1 MTNTQSNDGWPAHFR
16 GPRPTLKATD
26 LNSLDPQSQWHIPGA
41 EKIGDLTH
49 MFKVYPGA
57 VGVRALPIAPLYSC
71 AEKLTWKDKG
81 EPVAIWRDRPRDW
94 TYDDKQRC
102 NVRRSNRNILQDR
115 LELICQIEGGPN
127 LSRVLYYGA
136 AIRLVKA
143 FREQLSGKLVTG
155 LGGERRVAAPYDCY
169 VRFRVM
175 ARDGD
180 EGQTYYDIVP
190 SIEAWAG
197 EPNGPTDEERERG
210 AMWARMVAEERNQFR
225 DPDDNSPSNVSPIR
239 PSPSSPSSSSAPP
252 RGIDDHQ
259 SIVGGAEEQSA

>member
-127 LSRVLYYGA
+127 SVARPLLRSGDQAGESVQGA
-136 AIRLVKA
+136 A
-143 FREQLSGKLVTG
+143 
-155 LGGERRVAAPYDCY
+155 ERQAGDGPRRRAA
-169 VRFRVM
+169 R
-175 ARDGD
+175 
-180 EGQTYYDIVP
+180 
-190 SIEAWAG
+190 
-197 EPNGPTDEERERG
+197 
-210 AMWARMVAEERNQFR
+210 
-225 DPDDNSPSNVSPIR
+225 
-239 PSPSSPSSSSAPP
+239 
-252 RGIDDHQ
+252 
-259 SIVGGAEEQSA
+259 GGAV